1 MKPKQLA
8 IIGAGNGGFAMAGDL
23 ALSGFEINLYE
34 LPRFE
39 RNIIPI
45 KEKGGLEITGV
56 AKKGFAKLSVISKDI
71 REGIEDC
78 SSIMVVTQALAHE
91 EVARWLAPVVKGG
104 QCIFLFPG
112 SGGSVL
118 FGKIFHE
125 QKVDSRVG
133 IAEVLTLPYACRKT
147 GATSINVSRL
157 LGVLGLGA
165 FPGKNIDWI
174 FPIFQAIYPSSFKM
188 SNGLEVGIC
197 NANII
202 LHPAPTLLSLGRI
215 EYSQGDFYLYKE
227 GFTPS
232 IEKVI
237 DALDR
242 EIASL
247 FKALGFPSKS
257 SKEMFEKRYEKSW
270 DEQFNILRKIGS
282 KGPSDVNTRYIT
294 EDVPVG
300 MVLISSIGKM
310 LGIPTPTFDSVI
322 HLCGVVND
330 ENYWRSGRTLATL
343 GLEGMNSETLKGFL
357 REGYNSLAKDL

>member
-1 MKPKQLA
+1 MK
-8 IIGAGNGGFAMAGDL
+8 IV
-23 ALSGFEINLYE
+23 
-34 LPRFE
+34 
-39 RNIIPI
+39 
-45 KEKGGLEITGV
+45 KEPTYK
-56 AKKGFAKLSVISKDI
+56 KDI
-71 REGIEDC
+71 VDSLGRFDERQNGFSRGRVDPSRSKYDRMHDRSVENIHRKVPGKTVLDHALWVSARTVDYVLRQTQMAREG
-78 SSIMVVTQALAHE
+78 TALFNQNLKLE
-91 EVARWLAPVVKGG
+91 SCNPGEMSRIIKRVARWLGA
-104 QCIFLFPG
+104 
-112 SGGSVL
+112 
-118 FGKIFHE
+118 
-125 QKVDSRVG
+125 DRVG

-242 EIASL
+242 EIASI

-257 SKEMFEKRYEKSW
+257 SKEIFEKRYEKSW
-270 DEQFNILRKIGS
+270 DEQFNMMRKIGS
-282 KGPSDVNTRYIT
+282 KGPFDVKTRYIT

-330 ENYWRSGRTLATL
+330 ENYWRSGRTLVTL

-357 REGYNSLAKDL
+357 REGYDYLAKDL